1 MNKNFIIIGTRRR
14 DTQDD
19 FDAIYKLFSSLYEP
33 GDFIVSGGCSK
44 GGDRFAEIIA
54 RRLGLTEKNGK
65 LIIHRPK
72 KPRFSHKWAWAGAM
86 FDRNVIVARE
96 GDLKTVVIACIV
108 DPQDGLDE
116 VLKRKKGG
124 TEDTLKKIYYRK
136 IINKNNIKLV

>member
-1 MNKNFIIIGTRRR
+1 MNKKFIIIGSRRR

-33 GDFIVSGGCSK
+33 GDVIISGGCSK

-54 RRLGLTEKNGK
+54 RRLGLTEENGK

-72 KPRFSHKWAWAGAM
+72 KPRFPHKWAWAGAM

-96 GDLKTVVIACIV
+96 GDWQTIVIACVV
-108 DPQDGLDE
+108 DPLDGLDE
-116 VLKRKKGG
+116 VLKRKRGG
-124 TEDTLKKIYYRK
+124 TEDTLKKIVSLKTIKR
-136 IINKNNIKLV
+136 NNIRLV